1 MTGVKYML
9 DTNIESNI
17 QNKIFTLRSVQ
28 VMLDRDLAELYAV
41 ETKVLNQAMKR
52 NSERFPERYCFQL
65 SDEEWASLRSQI
77 VTLNEAK
84 PNQRGQHR
92 KYAPYVYSE
101 QGVSMLSAV
110 LRSEAAVQT
119 SIRIMDA
126 FVVMRRFMSQHA
138 LVFERMDAI
147 ERKQYATDSKIDAIL
162 DALEASRAQP
172 PVQGVFYNGQ
182 IFDAYN
188 FVRDLV
194 RSAKQRIVLVDNY
207 IDDTTLTL
215 LSKNPNVEIMLYTQS
230 VSKQLALDIAKY
242 NSQYNPLIVKEI
254 KTVHDRFLIIDDIDG
269 YLIGA
274 SLKDLGKKLFA
285 FSKLDG
291 ALVKLLEVLP

>member
-1 MTGVKYML
+1 MNALTPV
-9 DTNIESNI
+9 ESTI
-17 QNKIFTLRSVQ
+17 QQKIFTIRNVQ
-28 VMLDRDLAELYAV
+28 VMLDRDLAELYEV
-41 ETKVLNQAMKR
+41 DTKRLNEQVKR
-52 NSERFPERYCFQL
+52 NMARFPESFRFQL
-65 SDEEWASLRSQI
+65 TVDEKNELVANCDRFASLKHSSS
-77 VTLNEAK
+77 L
-84 PNQRGQHR
+84 P
-92 KYAPYVYSE
+92 YAFTE

-110 LRSEAAVQT
+110 LKSETAISV
-119 SIRIMDA
+119 SIRIIET
-126 FVVMRRFMSQHA
+126 FVAMRRFMSQHA

-147 ERKQYATDSKIDAIL
+147 ERKQYATDSKVDAIL

-172 PVQGVFYNGQ
+172 SAQGVFYNGQ

-188 FVRDLV
+188 FVSDLV

-215 LSKNPNVEIMLYTQS
+215 LSKNPNADITLYTQS
-230 VSKQLALDIAKY
+230 ISKQLALDIAKY
-242 NSQYNPLIVKEI
+242 NSQYKPLTVKEVNTI
-254 KTVHDRFLIIDDIDG
+254 HDRFLIIDDTDG

>member
-1 MTGVKYML
+1 MNALTPV
-9 DTNIESNI
+9 ESTI
-17 QNKIFTLRSVQ
+17 QQKIFTIRHVQ
-28 VMLDRDLAELYAV
+28 VMLDRDLAELYEV
-41 ETKVLNQAMKR
+41 DTKRLNEQVKR
-52 NSERFPERYCFQL
+52 NMARFPESFRFQL
-65 SDEEWASLRSQI
+65 TVDEKNELVANCDRFASLKHSSS
-77 VTLNEAK
+77 L
-84 PNQRGQHR
+84 P
-92 KYAPYVYSE
+92 YAFTE

-110 LRSEAAVQT
+110 LKSETAISV
-119 SIRIMDA
+119 SIRIIET
-126 FVVMRRFMSQHA
+126 FVAMRRFMSQHA

-147 ERKQYATDSKIDAIL
+147 ERKQYATDSKVDAIL

-172 PVQGVFYNGQ
+172 TAQGVFYNGQ

-188 FVRDLV
+188 FVSDLV

-215 LSKNPNVEIMLYTQS
+215 LSKNPNADITLYTQS
-230 VSKQLALDIAKY
+230 ISKQLALDIAKY
-242 NSQYNPLIVKEI
+242 NSQYKPLTVKEVNTI
-254 KTVHDRFLIIDDIDG
+254 HDRFLIIDDTDG

>member
-1 MTGVKYML
+1 MNALTP
-9 DTNIESNI
+9 IESTI
-17 QNKIFTLRSVQ
+17 QQKIFTIRHVQ
-28 VMLDRDLAELYAV
+28 VMLDRDLAELYEV
-41 ETKVLNQAMKR
+41 DTKRLNEQVKR
-52 NSERFPERYCFQL
+52 NMARFPESFRFQL
-65 SDEEWASLRSQI
+65 TVDEKNELVANCDRFASLKHSSS
-77 VTLNEAK
+77 L
-84 PNQRGQHR
+84 P
-92 KYAPYVYSE
+92 YAFTE

-110 LRSEAAVQT
+110 LKSDTAIAV
-119 SIRIMDA
+119 SIRIIET
-126 FVVMRRFMSQHA
+126 FVAMRRFMSQHA

-147 ERKQYATDSKIDAIL
+147 ERKQYATDSKVDAIL

-172 PVQGVFYNGQ
+172 TVQGVFYNGQ

-188 FVRDLV
+188 FVSDLV

-215 LSKNPNVEIMLYTQS
+215 LSKNPNADITLYTQS
-230 VSKQLALDIAKY
+230 ISKQLALDIAKY
-242 NSQYNPLIVKEI
+242 NSQYKPLTVKEVNTI
-254 KTVHDRFLIIDDIDG
+254 HDRFLIIDDTDG